1 MTIYYKTPTNYYNI
15 SLLMHETTLPS
26 NTLFK
31 IVSDYKRIKGTVQTS
46 NGLDGSKVTQ
56 SVC

>member
-56 SVC
+56 SV